1 MPSSNLCSAKHAASS
16 NNKLLYVSIAVPV
29 TIGMAAS
36 ANIAQMMSMA
46 APNYDDSTMQA
57 LGVFSLAAEGS
68 FSACLSKGDELNWE
82 KVRSLMQELPQ
93 CPALAHLNLSYKVKR
108 LELKEQRGLQEGGP
122 GAPEAVPQRFL
133 TLASHLS

>member
-1 MPSSNLCSAKHAASS
+1 
-16 NNKLLYVSIAVPV
+16 
-29 TIGMAAS
+29 MAAS

-82 KVRSLMQELPQ
+82 KVRSLCLLVKSGMQELPQ